1 MEGEILSEGTKKVGT
16 FAATL
21 RTAEGPSDMPK
32 VSAMH
37 DSLQALPRPKFP
49 PPPNKTMPP
58 IIINNSPACG
68 RPDLQARGRAVRPAG
83 EAKVEA
89 RGGDQDR
96 APRGEEG
103 GCSGCVKRV
112 CEF

>member
-49 PPPNKTMPP
+49 PLPNKTMPP
-58 IIINNSPACG
+58 IITTTPQRAG
-68 RPDLQARGRAVRPAG
+68 GLTYKPEDEPFDLQGKPRWKREAELKIERREERRAAAAG
-83 EAKVEA
+83 V
-89 RGGDQDR
+89 
-96 APRGEEG
+96 
-103 GCSGCVKRV
+103 
-112 CEF
+112 